1 MPSPESA
8 PGAAPK
14 IITSAAVRSALWAAW
29 GDALGF
35 PAELASPSLLERRL
49 DASSGNGIRAWPRRV
64 GGRMG
69 PTVRLPA
76 GCTSD
81 DTQLRLAVGRCI
93 RTSGRFD
100 VEAFSKIELPIF
112 LSYELGAGRGTKAAA
127 RALARRSTR
136 WFSNFFETK
145 TSSYMNGGGN
155 GAAMRIQPHVWAAR
169 NAKPETYLSTVLRDT
184 VCTHGHLR
192 GILGAA
198 LHAISLGTALRQ
210 GGIPSP
216 ERWPGMV
223 AHLSLIGDLVHRDEV
238 LGERWLPVWEKQ
250 SGESFEA
257 ALETTIG
264 ELQKQVRL
272 AGEASEHIRRDENDA
287 SLYSDLVRA
296 LGGFDSNTRGA
307 GTISAVL
314 ALWLSWTY
322 SERSKEGVTVAASL
336 LESDTD
342 TIATMAG
349 AILGAISEDSP
360 PGEVLDAKL
369 IVKEASRFERM
380 SRGEQTA
387 NFPHP
392 DPMRWEAPSSLSDAL
407 GEVEGRPVIAGLG
420 PGKLLDEPISG
431 QGKKPGMW
439 QWFLTD
445 FGQHLLIKR
454 RAKLSELSEWSRP
467 RVREAAVGN
476 VRSLPTGGD
485 GGQAQ
490 LAIPADPEEGI
501 RSLERRG
508 FPTAELGRFLH
519 FYASR
524 GASASAAFAV
534 LLSERLRGDD

>member
-1 MPSPESA
+1 MPSHESA
-8 PGAAPK
+8 RDAAQK
-14 IITSAAVRSALWAAW
+14 ASSVVVRSALWAAW

-49 DASSGNGIRAWPRRV
+49 DASGGNRVSAWARRV

-69 PTVRLPA
+69 PTVQLPA

-100 VEAFSKIELPIF
+100 TEAFSKIELPIF
-112 LSYELGAGRGTKAAA
+112 LSYELGAGLGTKAAA

-136 WFSNFFETK
+136 WYANFFEAK

-184 VCTHGHLR
+184 VCTHGHPR

-198 LHAISLGTALRQ
+198 LHALSLGTALRQ
-210 GGIPSP
+210 GKIPSP

-223 AHLSLIGDLVHRDEV
+223 AHLSLIGDLVRRDEV
-238 LGERWLPVWEKQ
+238 LGERWLPVWQKQ
-250 SGESFEA
+250 SGESFA
-257 ALETTIG
+257 AAVETTIG
-264 ELQKQVRL
+264 ELQKQVQL
-272 AGEASEHIRRDENDA
+272 AREASEHILRDENDA
-287 SLYSDLVRA
+287 RLYSDLVRA
-296 LGGFDSNTRGA
+296 LGGFDRKTRGA
-307 GTISAVL
+307 GTISSVL

-322 SERSKEGVTVAASL
+322 ARRAKEGVMVAASL

-342 TIATMAG
+342 TIASMAG
-349 AILGAISEDSP
+349 AILGAISRESP
-360 PGEVLDAKL
+360 PGAILDSEL
-369 IVKEASRFERM
+369 IAKEASRFERM

-407 GEVEGRPVIAGLG
+407 GEVGGRPVVAGLG
-420 PGKLLDEPISG
+420 PGKLLDKPISG
-431 QGKKPGMW
+431 RGKNPGMW

-454 RAKLSELSEWSRP
+454 RAKLDELSEWAQP
-467 RVREAAVGN
+467 RVRETAIGN
-476 VRSLPTGGD
+476 VRTLPTGGD
-485 GGQAQ
+485 GGQPQ

-501 RSLERRG
+501 RSLERQG
-508 FPTAELGRFLH
+508 FPTGELGRFLR
-519 FYASR
+519 FYASQ

-534 LLSERLRGDD
+534 ILSERLRGGN

>member
-1 MPSPESA
+1 MPSHESA

-14 IITSAAVRSALWAAW
+14 TSSAVVHSALWAAW

-49 DASSGNGIRAWPRRV
+49 DASGGNGIRAWPRRV

-100 VEAFSKIELPIF
+100 AEAFSKIELPIF
-112 LSYELGAGRGTKAAA
+112 LSYELGAGLGTKAAA
-127 RALARRSTR
+127 RALGRRSTR
-136 WFSNFFETK
+136 WYGNFFETK
-145 TSSYMNGGGN
+145 TSNYMNGGGN

-184 VCTHGHLR
+184 VCTHGHPR

-198 LHAISLGTALRQ
+198 LHAISLGTVLRQ
-210 GGIPSP
+210 GEIPSP

-223 AHLSLIGDLVHRDEV
+223 AHLSLIGDLVRRDEV

-250 SGESFEA
+250 SGESFA
-257 ALETTIG
+257 AAIETTIG
-264 ELQKQVRL
+264 ELQKQVQL
-272 AGEASEHIRRDENDA
+272 AREASEHLLKDENDA
-287 SLYSDLVRA
+287 RLYSDLVRA
-296 LGGFDSNTRGA
+296 IGGFDRKTRGA
-307 GTISAVL
+307 GTISSVL
-314 ALWLSWTY
+314 ALWLSWAY
-322 SERSKEGVTVAASL
+322 SERAKEGVMVAANL

-342 TIATMAG
+342 TIASMAG
-349 AILGAISEDSP
+349 AILGAVTNEPP
-360 PGEVLDAKL
+360 PGAILDAEL
-369 IVKEASRFERM
+369 IAKEAARFERM

-407 GEVEGRPVIAGLG
+407 GEVGGRPVIAGLG

-431 QGKKPGMW
+431 QGKNPGMW

-454 RAKLSELSEWSRP
+454 RAKLGELSEWVLP
-467 RVREAAVGN
+467 RVRETASGN
-476 VRSLPTGGD
+476 VRALPPRGD
-485 GGQAQ
+485 DGQPQ
-490 LAIPADPEEGI
+490 PAIPADPEEGI
-501 RSLERRG
+501 RNLERQG
-508 FPTAELGRFLH
+508 FPTGELGRFLR
-519 FYASR
+519 FYASQ

-534 LLSERLRGDD
+534 LLSERLRGRN